1 MACYYE
7 LFVFF
12 YLEHALRKV
21 GCYVCRAVKRCNA
34 NGWDSMKISPHELE
48 QLSAA
53 KTFPD
58 KTPYKSLSVANVL
71 RLSGRSGMSGR
82 EIELAALENGIV
94 PERYARNMRAC
105 SLEDQVALL
114 RARVGVVGLGGLGGT
129 VAEVLARMG
138 VGRLSLVD
146 GDRFEDSN
154 LNRQLLSTVE
164 GMGQLKSEAA
174 RARVG
179 RINPSVDVT
188 ALSEFVTAQ
197 NAGAVLA
204 DCNVVVD
211 CLDNLHTRF
220 VVEDACRR
228 IDCPLVSAAVAG
240 ASGHVTTIFPE
251 DTGLRLIYGEPG
263 QLPLKGA
270 ETSLGTLP
278 YAVVFLATLECAEV
292 VKVILKKG
300 SLLRHKL
307 LVADLMDGIVDI
319 MNLR

>member
-1 MACYYE
+1 
-7 LFVFF
+7 
-12 YLEHALRKV
+12 
-21 GCYVCRAVKRCNA
+21 
-34 NGWDSMKISPHELE
+34 MKIDPHDLE
-48 QLSAA
+48 QLSEA

-71 RLSGRSGMSGR
+71 SLAGRPCMSGR
-82 EIELAALENGIV
+82 EIEIAALENGIV
-94 PERYARNMRAC
+94 PERYARNMRTF
-105 SLEDQVALL
+105 SLEDQAALL

-138 VGRLSLVD
+138 VGRLTLVD
-146 GDRFEDSN
+146 RDRFEESN
-154 LNRQLLSTVE
+154 LNRQLLSTVD
-164 GMGQLKSEAA
+164 GLGQLKSEAA
-174 RARVG
+174 QARVG
-179 RINPSVDVT
+179 RINPSVDVN
-188 ALSEFVTAQ
+188 ALAEFVTAD
-197 NAGAVLA
+197 NAEAVLEG
-204 DCNVVVD
+204 CNVVVD
-211 CLDNLHTRF
+211 CLDNLRTRF

-228 IDCPLVSAAVAG
+228 IGCPLVSAAVAG

-270 ETSLGTLP
+270 ETVMGTLP
-278 YAVVFLATLECAEV
+278 HAVVFLATLECAEV

-307 LVADLMDGIVDI
+307 LVADLMDGIVEV

>member
-1 MACYYE
+1 MTP
-7 LFVFF
+7 VT
-12 YLEHALRKV
+12 
-21 GCYVCRAVKRCNA
+21 
-34 NGWDSMKISPHELE
+34 ISIDDMTRLATHR
-48 QLSAA
+48 Q
-53 KTFPD
+53 FPD
-58 KTPYKSLSVANVL
+58 KTPYRSISVEHVRQLAAESGA
-71 RLSGRSGMSGR
+71 SGRDV
-82 EIELAALENGIV
+82 EIAALENGIV
-94 PERYARNMRAC
+94 PERYARNMRTC
-105 SLEDQVALL
+105 SLEDQTALL
-114 RARVGVVGLGGLGGT
+114 RARVGIVGLGGLGGT

-138 VGRLSLVD
+138 VGRLRIVD

-174 RARVG
+174 QARVA

-188 ALSEFVTAQ
+188 ALTEFVTAE

-204 DCNVVVD
+204 GCDVVVD

-228 IDCPLVSAAVAG
+228 IGCPLVSAAVAG

-251 DTGLRLIYGEPG
+251 DTGLRSIYGEPT

-278 YAVVFLATLECAEV
+278 YAVIFLATLECAEV

-307 LVADLMDGIVDI
+307 LVADLMDGIVEV

>member
-1 MACYYE
+1 
-7 LFVFF
+7 
-12 YLEHALRKV
+12 
-21 GCYVCRAVKRCNA
+21 
-34 NGWDSMKISPHELE
+34 MKITPPEFES
-48 QLSAA
+48 LSEA

-58 KTPYKSLSVANVL
+58 KTPYQSLSVANVSSL
-71 RLSGRSGMSGR
+71 AGRSAVSGR
-82 EIELAALENGIV
+82 EIEIAALENGIV
-94 PERYARNMRAC
+94 PERYARNMRSFA
-105 SLEDQVALL
+105 LADQAALL

-138 VGRLSLVD
+138 VGRLTLVD

-164 GMGQLKSEAA
+164 GLGQLKSEAA

-188 ALSEFVTAQ
+188 ALTEFVTAE
-197 NAGAVLA
+197 NAGAVLGG
-204 DCNVVVD
+204 CNVVVD
-211 CLDNLHTRF
+211 CLDNLRTRF

-228 IDCPLVSAAVAG
+228 IGCPLVSAAVAG
-240 ASGHVTTIFPE
+240 ASGHVTTVFPD
-251 DTGLRLIYGEPG
+251 DTGLRLIYGEPE

-270 ETSLGTLP
+270 EVSLGTLP
-278 YAVVFLATLECAEV
+278 HAVVFLATLECAEV

-307 LVADLMDGIVDI
+307 LVADLMDGIVDV

>member
-1 MACYYE
+1 
-7 LFVFF
+7 
-12 YLEHALRKV
+12 
-21 GCYVCRAVKRCNA
+21 
-34 NGWDSMKISPHELE
+34 MKIAPHDLE
-48 QLSAA
+48 QLSEA

-71 RLSGRSGMSGR
+71 SLAGRSGMHGR
-82 EIELAALENGIV
+82 EIEIAALENGIV
-94 PERYARNMRAC
+94 PERYARNMRTF
-105 SLEDQVALL
+105 SLEDQAALL

-138 VGRLSLVD
+138 VGRLTLVD

-164 GMGQLKSEAA
+164 GLGQLKSEAA

-188 ALSEFVTAQ
+188 ALTEFVTAE
-197 NAGAVLA
+197 NAGAVLGG
-204 DCNVVVD
+204 CNVVVD
-211 CLDNLHTRF
+211 CLDSLRTRF

-228 IDCPLVSAAVAG
+228 IGCPLVSAAVAG

-251 DTGLRLIYGEPG
+251 DTGLRLIYGEPE
-263 QLPLKGA
+263 QLPPKGA
-270 ETSLGTLP
+270 EASLGTLP

-307 LVADLMDGIVDI
+307 LVADLMDGIVEV